1 MTHQVPTGEIALHV
15 ADLQVGYSD
24 LPIVK
29 GVSLDV
35 QVSQMV
41 ALVGPNGSGKS
52 TLLKGIAGVV
62 KPSGGTVTLFP
73 NNDFRED
80 LTGTPP
86 ERLANHGVAYVPQLA
101 NVFPSLSVIENLMVG
116 LAAKRRV
123 QLDRADEVF
132 AVFPDLAKD
141 RHRPA
146 RQLSGGQR
154 LMLAIGRALMSR
166 PRVVLVDE
174 PTAGLA
180 PVYKDVVWEHL
191 DRLRAAGAAVL
202 VVEQDVGS
210 VLLAADYGYV
220 LVAGQ
225 MCKSGSADDLLNDSQ
240 LVSLYFGTS
249 QPTERAAQQVD

>member
-1 MTHQVPTGEIALHV
+1 MTEQLQTDQIALHV

-24 LPIVK
+24 IPIVK

-35 QVSQMV
+35 QLGRMV

-73 NNDFRED
+73 DTDLRED

-86 ERLANHGVAYVPQLA
+86 ERLAAQGVAYVPQLA
-101 NVFPSLSVIENLMVG
+101 NVFPSLSIIENLMVG
-116 LAAKRRV
+116 LVAKRKL
-123 QLDRADEVF
+123 QLERADEVF

-141 RHRPA
+141 RRRPA

-180 PVYKDVVWEHL
+180 PIYKDVVWEHL
-191 DRLRAAGAAVL
+191 DRLRAAGTAVL
-202 VVEQDVGS
+202 VVEQDVGG
-210 VLLAADYGYV
+210 VLLAADYAYV
-220 LVAGQ
+220 LVEGQ
-225 MCKSGSADDLLNDSQ
+225 VRKSGTAGDLLSDNQ

-249 QPTERAAQQVD
+249 

>member
-1 MTHQVPTGEIALHV
+1 VTGRTQTNQVALRV
-15 ADLQVGYSD
+15 SDLEVGYSD
-24 LPIVK
+24 IPIVK

-35 QVSQMV
+35 QLGRLV

-62 KPSGGTVTLFP
+62 KPSGGSVTLFP
-73 NNDFRED
+73 NTDLTED

-86 ERLANHGVAYVPQLA
+86 ERLATQGVAYVPQLA
-101 NVFPSLSVIENLMVG
+101 NVFPSLSIIENLMVG
-116 LAAKRRV
+116 LVAKRRV
-123 QLDRADEVF
+123 QLERAEEVF
-132 AVFPDLAKD
+132 AVFPDLAKE
-141 RHRPA
+141 RRRPA

-180 PVYKDVVWEHL
+180 PIYKDVVWEHL

-202 VVEQDVGS
+202 VVEQDVGG
-210 VLLAADYGYV
+210 VLLAADYAYV
-220 LVAGQ
+220 LVEGQ
-225 MCKSGSADDLLNDSQ
+225 VRKSGTAGDLLEDNE
-240 LVSLYFGTS
+240 LVSLYFGRS
-249 QPTERAAQQVD
+249 